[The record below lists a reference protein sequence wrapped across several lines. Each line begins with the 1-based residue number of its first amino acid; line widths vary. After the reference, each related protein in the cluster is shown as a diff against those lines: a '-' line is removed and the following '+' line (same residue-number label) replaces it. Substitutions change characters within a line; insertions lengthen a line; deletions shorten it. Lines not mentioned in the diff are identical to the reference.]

1 MNATPVAP
9 TASPT
14 RFRAARV
21 RGPACVALVGLAL
34 ALGAPAQPRAPGA
47 ARPGA
52 GAPEPAPLRITTA
65 VVEGRSVQRSVD
77 TVGSLLAWEEAV
89 ARSQISGTVVR
100 LHVDLGDAVRE
111 GQPLADLDRREADL
125 TVDQLGADLVAAREN
140 LARAR
145 AAADASRA
153 NLDRTRDSRRGLGAD
168 LERTRADAKWK
179 RRELERSQELRAKEL
194 IAARDV
200 DLARA
205 QSQAADALVQMAE
218 TTLGQHAEQ
227 VRAAE
232 AQWEAEQ
239 GAVKA
244 AEAQVR
250 QREAALEFGRKRV
263 TDTVVPAPLT
273 GVVARR
279 HVSAGEFVKDNTA
292 LFTLV
297 ATDPLK
303 YTGTVPERATPEIRG
318 GQEVRLTVDAFGAR
332 AFPGQVT
339 RVAPVVDVPTRT
351 LALEA
356 RVPNGPGLLKPG
368 FFARGVVLVRRDAR
382 VPFVP
387 AEALA
392 YVVGISKVFV
402 VADGRAKER
411 LVRAGLRGAGW
422 VEILDGVKPGET
434 VATSGLAQLY
444 DGAPVQPGAGAPTPA
459 AAPAAKP

>member
-1 MNATPVAP
+1 MDATPVAS
-9 TASPT
+9 TAPPS
-14 RFRAARV
+14 RLRAARV
-21 RGPACVALVGLAL
+21 LWPASVLVVGLAV
-34 ALGAPAQPRAPGA
+34 ALGASAQSRAPGPGK
-47 ARPGA
+47 PGA
-52 GAPEPAPLRITTA
+52 SAPEPPPLRITTA
-65 VVEGRSVQRSVD
+65 VAEGRSVQRSVD

-89 ARSQISGTVVR
+89 ARSLISGTVLR
-100 LHVDLGDAVRE
+100 LHADLGDTVRE

-125 TVDQLGADLVAAREN
+125 TVDQLAADLVAAREN
-140 LARAR
+140 LARSR
-145 AAADASRA
+145 AAAEASRA
-153 NLDRTRDSRRGLGAD
+153 NL
-168 LERTRADAKWK
+168 ERTRESRRALVADVERARADAEWK
-179 RRELERSQELRAKEL
+179 RRELERNQELLAKEL

-200 DLARA
+200 DQARA
-205 QSQAADALVQMAE
+205 QHQAAAALVQMAE
-218 TTLGQHAEQ
+218 STLGQHVEQ

-232 AQWEAEQ
+232 AQLEADL

-244 AEAQVR
+244 ADAQVR
-250 QREAALEFGRKRV
+250 QREAAVDLGKKRL

-279 HVSAGEFVKDNTA
+279 HVAGGEFVKDNTP
-292 LFTLV
+292 LFTVV

-303 YTGTVPERATPEIRG
+303 YTGTVAERAAPEIRG

-356 RVPNGPGLLKPG
+356 RVPNGQGLLKPG
-368 FFARGVVLVRRDAR
+368 FFARGTVQVRRDAR

-402 VADGRAKER
+402 VANGRAQER
-411 LVRAGLRGAGW
+411 LVKAGLREAGW

-444 DGAPVQPGAGAPTPA
+444 DGAPVQPTGTPAPA

>member
-1 MNATPVAP
+1 MTGTRVSAP
-9 TASPT
+9 SA
-14 RFRAARV
+14 RAA
-21 RGPACVALVGLAL
+21 AVALGGLLLAL
-34 ALGAPAQPRAPGA
+34 AAGAQPRAPGPPKGGA
-47 ARPGA
+47 APA
-52 GAPEPAPLRITTA
+52 EPAPLRVTTA
-65 VVEGRSVQRSVD
+65 LVGGRAVQRTVD

-89 ARSQISGTVVR
+89 ARSQLSGTIVR
-100 LHVDLGDAVRE
+100 LHADLGDAVRE

-125 TVDQLGADLVAAREN
+125 AIDQVAADLAGAREN

-145 AAADASRA
+145 AAVDASRA
-153 NLDRTRDSRRGLGAD
+153 NLERVRDSRRSLAAD
-168 LERTRADAKWK
+168 VERARADAEWK
-179 RRELERSQELRAKEL
+179 RRELERNQELRSKEL

-200 DLARA
+200 DQARA

-218 TTLGQHAEQ
+218 TSLGQHGDQ
-227 VRAAE
+227 LRAAE
-232 AQWEAEQ
+232 AQLEADL

-244 AEAQVR
+244 AEALVR
-250 QREAALEFGRKRV
+250 QRDAAVELGKKRL
-263 TDTVVPAPLT
+263 TDTVVLAPLT
-273 GVVARR
+273 GVVAKR

-292 LFTLV
+292 LFTVV

-303 YTGTVPERATPEIRG
+303 YTGTVAERAAPEIRA
-318 GQEVRLTVDAFGAR
+318 GQEVRLSVDAFGAR

-356 RVPNGPGLLKPG
+356 RVPNAQGLLRPG
-368 FFARGVVLVRRDAR
+368 FFGRGAVLVRRDAR

-387 AEALA
+387 AEALV

-402 VADGRAKER
+402 VADGRAQER
-411 LVRAGLRGAGW
+411 LVKAGLREAGW

-444 DGAPVQPGAGAPTPA
+444 DGAPVAAVTPPPGPA
-459 AAPAAKP
+459 AGPAAKP

>member
-9 TASPT
+9 TAPPS
-14 RFRAARV
+14 RLRAARV
-21 RGPACVALVGLAL
+21 LRPACVLVVAL
-34 ALGAPAQPRAPGA
+34 AVAVGAPAQPRAPGA
-47 ARPGA
+47 GKPGAGKPGA
-52 GAPEPAPLRITTA
+52 GAPDPPPLRTTTA
-65 VVEGRSVQRSVD
+65 VVEGRPVQRSVD
-77 TVGSLLAWEEAV
+77 TVGSLLAWEETV
-89 ARSQISGTVVR
+89 ARSQIQGTVVR
-100 LHVDLGDAVRE
+100 LHADLGDAVRE

-125 TVDQLGADLVAAREN
+125 TVDQLNADLVAAREN
-140 LARAR
+140 LARSR

-153 NLDRTRDSRRGLGAD
+153 NLERIRESRRALGAD
-168 LERTRADAKWK
+168 LERARADAEWK
-179 RRELERSQELRAKEL
+179 RRELERNQELRAKEL

-200 DLARA
+200 DQARA
-205 QSQAADALVQMAE
+205 QSQAAEAVVQMAE

-232 AQWEAEQ
+232 AQWEADL
-239 GAVKA
+239 GAIKS
-244 AEAQVR
+244 AEAQVH
-250 QREAALEFGRKRV
+250 QREAALEFGRKRA
-263 TDTVVPAPLT
+263 TDTVVAAPLT

-279 HVSAGEFVKDNTA
+279 HVTAGEFVKDNTP

-303 YTGTVPERATPEIRG
+303 YAGTVPERATPEIRA

-356 RVPNGPGLLKPG
+356 KVPNGQGLLRPG
-368 FFARGVVLVRRDAR
+368 FFARGVVRVRRDAR

-402 VADGRAKER
+402 VANGRAQER
-411 LVRAGLRGAGW
+411 LVKAGLREAGR
-422 VEILDGVKPGET
+422 VEILEGVKPGET

-444 DGAPVQPGAGAPTPA
+444 DGAPIQPGAP
-459 AAPAAKP
+459 APAAKP

>member
-9 TASPT
+9 TAPPSCL
-14 RFRAARV
+14 RAARV
-21 RGPACVALVGLAL
+21 LRPACVLVVGLAVVV
-34 ALGAPAQPRAPGA
+34 GAPAQPRAPGA
-47 ARPGA
+47 GKPGA
-52 GAPEPAPLRITTA
+52 SAPAPPPLRITTA
-65 VVEGRSVQRSVD
+65 VVEGRPVQRSVD

-89 ARSQISGTVVR
+89 ARSQIQGMVVR
-100 LHVDLGDAVRE
+100 LHADLGDAVRE

-125 TVDQLGADLVAAREN
+125 TVDQLNADLVAAREN
-140 LARAR
+140 LARSR

-153 NLDRTRDSRRGLGAD
+153 NLERIRESRRALGAD
-168 LERTRADAKWK
+168 LERARADAEWK
-179 RRELERSQELRAKEL
+179 RRELERNQELRAKEL

-200 DLARA
+200 DQARA
-205 QSQAADALVQMAE
+205 QSQAAEAVVQMAE

-232 AQWEAEQ
+232 AQWEADL
-239 GAVKA
+239 GAIKS
-244 AEAQVR
+244 AEAQVH
-250 QREAALEFGRKRV
+250 QREAALEFGRKRA
-263 TDTVVPAPLT
+263 TDTVVAAPLT

-279 HVSAGEFVKDNTA
+279 HVTAGEFVKDNTP

-303 YTGTVPERATPEIRG
+303 YAGTVPERATPEIRA

-356 RVPNGPGLLKPG
+356 KVPNGQGLLRPG
-368 FFARGVVLVRRDAR
+368 FFARGVVRVRRDAR

-402 VADGRAKER
+402 VANGRAQER
-411 LVRAGLRGAGW
+411 LVKAGLREAGR
-422 VEILDGVKPGET
+422 VEILEGVKPGET

-444 DGAPVQPGAGAPTPA
+444 DGAPIQPGAP
-459 AAPAAKP
+459 APAAKP